1 MAEKIALNETNQYFI
16 STHNPYFLLSLT
28 EKTPLKDLNVIITY
42 DEDYETKIKVLSEKE
57 ISEIIDMGI
66 DIFFNIDAFIGKNK

>member
-1 MAEKIALNETNQYFI
+1 LAEKIALNETNQYFI